1 MMNKVIDPIRKQ
13 VRKVMKKIAHTI
25 HIISIGKVT
34 PNMVTIVGLLM
45 HLLIAYFIIQSQLT
59 AAAIT
64 LIIFGLFDTL
74 DGELARLQGKE
85 SLAGMVLDASTDRM
99 KEVIL
104 YSSLAYWCI
113 HHNYSSYAVWAVIAV
128 GSSLCI
134 SYIKAKGES
143 ALNDTNISAQVKNKM
158 FADGLMRFEIRMFI
172 LVLGLLFDVPAQTIA
187 IIAIISTF
195 TALQRL
201 VKVVTTVAQHEK

>member
-1 MMNKVIDPIRKQ
+1 MINEIIDPVRKQ
-13 VRKVMKKIAHTI
+13 VRKVMKKVAWATHTI
-25 HIISIGKVT
+25 SRGKVT
-34 PNMVTIVGLLM
+34 PNIVTIVGLVM
-45 HLLIAYFIIQSQLT
+45 HLLIAYFIVQSQLT
-59 AAAIT
+59 AAAIS

-104 YSSLAYWCI
+104 YSSLAFWCI
-113 HHNYSSYAVWAVIAV
+113 NHNYSGYAVWAVIAV

-143 ALNDTNISAQVKNKM
+143 ALNDTNIAAQVKNKM

-201 VKVVTTVAQHEK
+201 VKVVASVAQHEK

>member
-1 MMNKVIDPIRKQ
+1 MINKIIDPIRGL
-13 VRKVMKKIAHTI
+13 VRKMMKKVAHFT
-25 HIISIGKVT
+25 HWISIGKVT

-45 HLLIAYFIIQSQLT
+45 HILIAYFIIKSQLT

-113 HHNYSSYAVWAVIAV
+113 HNNYSGFAVWAVIAV
-128 GSSLCI
+128 GSSLTI
-134 SYIKAKGES
+134 SYVKAKGES

-158 FADGLMRFEIRMFI
+158 FADGLMRFEIRMFL
-172 LVLGLLFDVPAQTIA
+172 LVIGLLFSVPAQTVA

-195 TALQRL
+195 TAIQRL
-201 VKVVTTVAQHEK
+201 AKVVKVVTENDK